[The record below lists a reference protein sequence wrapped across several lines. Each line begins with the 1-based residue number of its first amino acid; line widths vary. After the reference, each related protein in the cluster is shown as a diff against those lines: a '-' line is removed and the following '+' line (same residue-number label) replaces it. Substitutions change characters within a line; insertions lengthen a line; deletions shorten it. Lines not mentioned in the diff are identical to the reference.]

1 MNEMKNIGCIVEEY
15 TNLLTKEGR
24 LDYATGI
31 YLKSFLRYCES
42 HGGVMNDMLIAE
54 WSHRRDS
61 EKYYTH
67 RARCIIIR
75 RLVRHI
81 ATETGVR
88 FSLPSY
94 PPDPGYIHKPIRPKV
109 CELPFRPSIISKMLE
124 AYQSHIE
131 ASGRLNNRTMERLR
145 RLNEFCA
152 SKYPNAKKLTACI
165 IDDFCKRGE
174 KESAKSRNNRV
185 GAVREFVRFTNGR
198 GFTTLQL
205 PLTTPRANRCTY
217 TPHPF
222 TQEELA
228 AFFAEADS
236 FTPSYTCRDIRAALI
251 RLELPVFF
259 RLLYSSGMRTTEAR
273 LLERCNVDLIAGV
286 INICQTKGYNEHRVA
301 LHESM
306 RQALEIYDKKMDAI
320 MPGRK
325 TFFPNEYD
333 RPYSDAW
340 VSSNFKKLWKR
351 VSNDYARAYD
361 LRSNYAVT
369 NINKWCGD
377 GSTSDWDRKMV
388 CLSRSMGHRYLQN
401 TIYYYNLVPLFS
413 EKLESVTGA
422 CYDELLPG
430 LNKYFEN
437 D

>member
-1 MNEMKNIGCIVEEY
+1 MTELNNIKDIIDAY
-15 TNLLTKEGR
+15 TNHLTEKGL

-31 YLKSFLRYCES
+31 YLKSFLCHCES
-42 HGGVMNDMLIAE
+42 HGGVMNDVLITE
-54 WSHRRDS
+54 WSHWRDT
-61 EKYYTH
+61 EKYYTL

-81 ATETGVR
+81 TTVKGVR
-88 FSLPSY
+88 FTLPSY
-94 PPDPGYIHKPIRPKV
+94 PPNPDYVCKPGCPKI
-109 CELPFRPSIISKMLE
+109 CDQPFRSSVISGMLE

-131 ASGRLNNRTMERLR
+131 ASGRLNSRTMERLR
-145 RLNEFCA
+145 RFNEFCA
-152 SKYPNAKKLTACI
+152 SKYPEAYELTI
-165 IDDFCKRGE
+165 SILDDFCKRGE
-174 KESAKSRNNRV
+174 QESAKSRNNRV
-185 GAVREFVRFTNGR
+185 GAVREFIRFTNGR
-198 GFTTLQL
+198 EFTALQL
-205 PLTTPRANRCTY
+205 PQVTPRANRCTY
-217 TPHPF
+217 IPHPF
-222 TQEELA
+222 TQEELT

-236 FTPSYTCRDIRAALI
+236 FTPSETCRDIRASLI
-251 RLELPVFF
+251 RLELPAFF
-259 RLLYSSGMRTTEAR
+259 RLLYSSGMRTTEVR
-273 LLERCNVDLIAGV
+273 LLECCNVDLKSGI
-286 INICQTKGYNEHRVA
+286 ITICQTKGQDEHRVA

-306 RQALEIYDKKMDAI
+306 RQALEMYDIKIDRI

-351 VSNDYARAYD
+351 VSSDYARAYD

-377 GSTSDWDRKMV
+377 ESISDWDRRLV

-401 TIYYYNLVPLFS
+401 TIYYYKLVPLFS
-413 EKLESVTGA
+413 EKLESVTGSS
-422 CYDELLPG
+422 YDELLPE
-430 LNKYFEN
+430 LSKYFEN

>member
-1 MNEMKNIGCIVEEY
+1 MSSAHQNI
-15 TNLLTKEGR
+15 R
-24 LDYATGI
+24 
-31 YLKSFLRYCES
+31 
-42 HGGVMNDMLIAE
+42 ML
-54 WSHRRDS
+54 
-61 EKYYTH
+61 
-67 RARCIIIR
+67 
-75 RLVRHI
+75 
-81 ATETGVR
+81 
-88 FSLPSY
+88 
-94 PPDPGYIHKPIRPKV
+94 
-109 CELPFRPSIISKMLE
+109 
-124 AYQSHIE
+124 
-131 ASGRLNNRTMERLR
+131 
-145 RLNEFCA
+145 
-152 SKYPNAKKLTACI
+152 KKLTACI

-174 KESAKSRNNRV
+174 KESAKSRNNRI
-185 GAVREFVRFTNGR
+185 GAVREFVRFANGR
-198 GFTTLQL
+198 GFTALRL

-236 FTPSYTCRDIRAALI
+236 FTPSATCNDIRASLV

-377 GSTSDWDRKMV
+377 GSNSDWDRKLV

-401 TIYYYNLVPLFS
+401 TIYYYKLVPLLS
-413 EKLESVTGA
+413 EELESVTGSA
-422 CYDELLPG
+422 YDELLPG
-430 LNKYFEN
+430 LNKHFEN